1 MRRVGHRGEW
11 RHVHCVGI
19 GGAGISAIAR
29 VLLERG
35 VQVSGSDLRMSPVA
49 RALVDDGAVVFIGHD
64 AAHVED
70 ADALLI
76 SSAIPPDNPEVL
88 EARRRGIPVFKR
100 AEFLGQ
106 LMADKVGIAV
116 AGTHGKTTTT
126 AMIAWTLI
134 QAGLD
139 PTFIVG
145 GVIAALNTNAR
156 AGEGP
161 HFVIEADE
169 YDYMFLGLKPT
180 IAAVTHLEH
189 DHPDCF
195 PTFADMETAFAAF
208 LDLVPDDGLIV
219 GCGDHRPV
227 AELLARQRSVEV
239 QRCGL
244 GMENDWYALEVWPNP
259 LGGHDFEVVRRG
271 KDWGCARLR
280 VPGLHNVQNSLIAI
294 AIADHLGVE
303 PRTICHA
310 LATFTGVGRRFQVLG
325 RVGGLTVVDDYGHH
339 PTEIRATLAAAR
351 ARYGRLPL
359 WAVFQPHTYSRLKA
373 LWDDFLRCFA
383 LADHVVV
390 LDIYAARES
399 DTLGVSAA
407 DLAAQMVHLD
417 VHHIADFDDAA
428 NYIVANAE
436 PEAVVITLSAGDGN
450 QVGMRVLELAED
462 VRGR

>member
-1 MRRVGHRGEW
+1 MWRVERKGELK
-11 RHVHCVGI
+11 RVHCVGI

-35 VQVSGSDLRMSPVA
+35 VEVTGSDLRMSPVA
-49 RALVDDGAVVFIGHD
+49 RALVNDGAVVFIGHD
-64 AAHVED
+64 ASHVED
-70 ADALLI
+70 VDALLV

-88 EARRRGIPVFKR
+88 EAQRRGIPVFKR
-100 AEFLGQ
+100 AGFLGQ

-126 AMIAWTLI
+126 AMIAWTLV
-134 QAGLD
+134 QARLD

-145 GVIAALNTNAR
+145 GVIAAMNTNAR
-156 AGEGP
+156 AGAGP

-180 IAAVTHLEH
+180 VAVITHLEH

-195 PTFADMETAFAAF
+195 PTLADMEAAFDAF
-208 LDLVPDDGLIV
+208 LDLVPPDGLIV

-227 AELLARQRSVEV
+227 AALLSRRRGVVV

-244 GMENDWYALEVWPNP
+244 GLENDWYALEVWPNP
-259 LGGHDFEVVRRG
+259 LGGHDFEVVQRG
-271 KDWGCARLR
+271 EDWGCVRLR
-280 VPGLHNVQNSLIAI
+280 VPGLHNVQNALLAI
-294 AIADHLGVE
+294 AVADHLGVE

-325 RVGGLTVVDDYGHH
+325 RAGGLTVVDDYAHH

-351 ARYGRLPL
+351 ARYGQLPL

-383 LADHVVV
+383 QADHVVV
-390 LDIYAARES
+390 LDVYAARES
-399 DTLGVSAA
+399 DTLGVSAGE
-407 DLAAQMVHLD
+407 LAAQMSHPD
-417 VHHIADFDDAA
+417 ARHIAGFDDAA
-428 NYIVANAE
+428 RYIVANAE

-450 QVGMRVLELAED
+450 QVGVRVLELAED
-462 VRGR
+462 MRWR